1 MGLAATCCSKETN
14 IGPLQWGHQMQV
26 RVSELRFPFCHATCA
41 AKWCG
46 VGWLV
51 RGISGSKASPDQDG
65 LLIPLVDANLAN
77 VNLHLPQYQWLVHAS
92 TTMFF
97 PEKLEPVIDICRYL
111 GVNCWRATNGKKNT
125 YLGCCLPCNYLDA
138 VWMFCGC
145 HVRTQCRNRTST
157 ANSDYQGLS
166 EIIRDYQHYMVVPKW
181 TKMDLNNLPLWLGLK
196 PFWLTKWMWVIFGEG
211 KPHSKNTATHIRF
224 FVFVCLS

>member
-1 MGLAATCCSKETN
+1 
-14 IGPLQWGHQMQV
+14 MQV

-51 RGISGSKASPDQDG
+51 RGISGSKANPDQDG

-111 GVNCWRATNGKKNT
+111 GVNC
-125 YLGCCLPCNYLDA
+125 
-138 VWMFCGC
+138 
-145 HVRTQCRNRTST
+145 
-157 ANSDYQGLS
+157 
-166 EIIRDYQHYMVVPKW
+166 
-181 TKMDLNNLPLWLGLK
+181 
-196 PFWLTKWMWVIFGEG
+196 
-211 KPHSKNTATHIRF
+211 
-224 FVFVCLS
+224 